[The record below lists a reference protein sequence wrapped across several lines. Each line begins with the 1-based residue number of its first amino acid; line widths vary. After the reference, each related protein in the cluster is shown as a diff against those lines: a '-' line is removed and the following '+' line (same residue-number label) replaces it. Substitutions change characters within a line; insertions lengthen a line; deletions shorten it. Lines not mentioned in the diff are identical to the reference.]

1 MIGIEKTQ
9 GLRRTYLHYILILF
23 LSLLFVTLAVVQVS
37 LVATTS
43 IYRDQISVTL
53 GQIHNTLALHTAD
66 GALTRAN
73 IQELIHGIVSNTSTR
88 VTLIDWDGTVLAD
101 TQANPQDM
109 DNHRFRPEIQDAY
122 STGNGS
128 SIRFSNTIELD
139 QLYYAERISLAIANI
154 DSKYILLR
162 VSIPLS
168 GVVRTRN
175 ALIRTILLI
184 SIPTMLLSLF
194 LAILE
199 IRRINKPV
207 AQIVEAAKSY
217 QEGNL
222 QVSLSILRPWE
233 FAQIAWSMKSMATDL
248 IKSLETARAQRD
260 EINTL
265 LQAIQEPVILVDDMQ
280 RILQVNEK
288 ALQLAGKSDIRVQ
301 GIQLLTV
308 LRNSELASLLDRA
321 IDTGS
326 PQLDS
331 ISFFSDE
338 ERWYLCR
345 ILPIPG
351 ADQENRFLIMLYDET
366 DRRRSEQQRRDFISN
381 AAHELRT
388 PLTVL
393 RGYIEGLND
402 SSGSP
407 QEHGND
413 LAPVL
418 LSQTK
423 RLEHTLENLFSLVRV
438 WQSPRGFDCIPVQP
452 ILQRVLMSQKARSD
466 ERQVTLK
473 GPETS
478 GSLPQNSIQ
487 VFAQGELIE
496 LALSHLIRNAI
507 EASPPGGTVRI
518 WTETGTQ
525 TVDIVV
531 HDEGAG
537 IEPRDQ
543 DSIFQEFYRTPRDR
557 PRYPGSGMGLTIVRE
572 IAALHRGRIS
582 LQSHPGHGS
591 QFVLTL
597 PKDKLGKTQGTNSGR
612 GKQT

>member
-438 WQSPRGFDCIPVQP
+438 WQSPMGFDCIPVQP